1 MPFVFLAAPIL
12 FFVAALHS
20 LSLDTS
26 PLSRFNGPMPT
37 RGRYETS
44 PMPVH
49 PKTLAERLR
58 WLRKQAGFTQVEVSL
73 ALGCEQAMV
82 SSWEVGRTRP
92 SAVTLGA
99 LAKQY
104 GISLTALDT
113 GHGFKEEAAKRPLPE
128 APADEPSDEDTLTLP
143 PVAPGQVMLLDE
155 RSGTQTATDAAEA
168 MAALLRAL
176 KKGRKAWVVV
186 R

>member
-1 MPFVFLAAPIL
+1 
-12 FFVAALHS
+12 
-20 LSLDTS
+20 
-26 PLSRFNGPMPT
+26 MPT
-37 RGRYETS
+37 RGPYETS
-44 PMPVH
+44 PLPAQ
-49 PKTLAERLR
+49 PRTLAERLR
-58 WLRKQAGFTQVEVSL
+58 WLRKQAGLTQVEVSQ

-99 LAKQY
+99 LAKHY
-104 GISLTALDT
+104 GVSLQALDS
-113 GHGFKEEAAKRPLPE
+113 GLGFMAEAERRPLPE
-128 APADEPSDEDTLTLP
+128 QAPDHPGDLSTLTLP
-143 PVAPGQVMLLDE
+143 SVAPGQVLLLDQ
-155 RSGTQTATDAAEA
+155 RAGTQTPADASDA

>member
-1 MPFVFLAAPIL
+1 
-12 FFVAALHS
+12 
-20 LSLDTS
+20 
-26 PLSRFNGPMPT
+26 MPT
-37 RGRYETS
+37 RGPYETS
-44 PMPVH
+44 PLPKH
-49 PKTLAERLR
+49 PRTLAERLR
-58 WLRKQAGFTQVEVSL
+58 WLRKEAGFTQVEVSQ

-99 LAKQY
+99 LARHY
-104 GISLTALDT
+104 GISLGALDT
-113 GHGFKEEAAKRPLPE
+113 GHGFKDEAAKRPLPE
-128 APADEPSDEDTLTLP
+128 PPVDELPTDNTLTLP
-143 PVAPGQVMLLDE
+143 PVAPGQVMLIDE
-155 RSGTQTATDAAEA
+155 RNASQTSTDAAEA